1 MTSGYKDRMDTF
13 FSFIP
18 GMSSRIGNHVD
29 FPNYETDELVD
40 IAKVH
45 NLACFVTLLDTRFVD
60 RVPLLAFLL
69 HPIDPLFAFFCCCS
83 LLVLAGDDAR
93 PAIRACPRR

>member
-1 MTSGYKDRMDTF
+1 MDTF

-40 IAKVH
+40 IAKV
-45 NLACFVTLLDTRFVD
+45 
-60 RVPLLAFLL
+60 
-69 HPIDPLFAFFCCCS
+69 
-83 LLVLAGDDAR
+83 DAR
-93 PAIRACPRR
+93 VKAVYL